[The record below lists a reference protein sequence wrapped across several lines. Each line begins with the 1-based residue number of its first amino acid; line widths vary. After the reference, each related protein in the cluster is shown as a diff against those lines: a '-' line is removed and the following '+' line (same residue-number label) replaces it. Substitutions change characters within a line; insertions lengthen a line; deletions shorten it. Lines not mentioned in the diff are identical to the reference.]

1 MKKYEGVIGL
11 AFRARKLATG
21 TESVLDAIRAG
32 KSALVLVAADASE
45 DTKKKISDKCAFY
58 GRKFVIIPTMKG
70 ELGRLLGR
78 NDTATAAFLDASF
91 VKAFETSLA
100 REETTTSGKENSN
113 EN

>member
-45 DTKKKISDKCAFY
+45 
-58 GRKFVIIPTMKG
+58 
-70 ELGRLLGR
+70 EL
-78 NDTATAAFLDASF
+78 
-91 VKAFETSLA
+91 
-100 REETTTSGKENSN
+100 
-113 EN
+113 